1 MKMTV
6 QPRSTHHLSLRNRL
20 SIQFRSLLSDLR
32 NKVCLTIHFFY
43 LLNDLH
49 NIVCLSRE
57 TRLLYQQH
65 LSSTEVYPYRQRQKI
80 NLLGGLSSIIIL
92 LHDDLPG

>member
-6 QPRSTHHLSLRNRL
+6 QPRSTRHLSLRNRL

-32 NKVCLTIHFFY
+32 NKVCLTIHFFS
-43 LLNDLH
+43 LLGNLR
-49 NIVCLSRE
+49 NKVCLSRK

-65 LSSTEVYPYRQRQKI
+65 VSSTEVCPYIQRQKI
-80 NLLGGLSSIIIL
+80 HLLGGLSSIIIM